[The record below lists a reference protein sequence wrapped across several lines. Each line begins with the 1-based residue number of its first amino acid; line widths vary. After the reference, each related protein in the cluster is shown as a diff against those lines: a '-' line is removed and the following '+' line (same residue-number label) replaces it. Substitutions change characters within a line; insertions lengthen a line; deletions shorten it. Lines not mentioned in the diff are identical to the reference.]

1 MAQQVQEP
9 PPDARSQERQEEHLK
24 TERAPRQRSWIR
36 RHPLATIVLLILAA
50 GLAVGGS
57 YLWTYL
63 SSYESTDD
71 AQVDGYIY
79 PVSARINGRVTAV
92 NVDVNQQ
99 VKQGQVLVQLDPT
112 DYQVA
117 VQRAQADLAQSDAA
131 ARAAATQIPMTTTT
145 TSSQTSSAHAA
156 VEEAQAGISMAE
168 QQYEAAQARVREAQ
182 ANHIKAQQDVE
193 RYRPLV
199 GKQEISQQQ
208 FDQAV
213 ATADAMRAT
222 VDTAKAN
229 ADAVSRQVT
238 QAKAHLSQ
246 VQAQEAGTRSGPDEV
261 AQMRARASSSQAGA
275 DMARA
280 TLEQQKLNLKYT
292 TIDAQVD
299 GVIGQ
304 RNVQVGQQVQP
315 GQQLLSIVPL
325 NDLWVTANYKET
337 QLRNMRVGQR
347 AQVHVDATDQTLE
360 GQVDSF
366 PGATGAR
373 YSLLPPENATG
384 NYVKVVQRLPVKIV
398 VKPNQNTQ
406 MLRPGMSIE
415 AKVWVR

>member
-9 PPDARSQERQEEHLK
+9 LPQAPIQEQKEEH
-24 TERAPRQRSWIR
+24 RPPRQRSWVR
-36 RHPLATIVLLILAA
+36 RHPLAVILLPILLVALVIA
-50 GLAVGGS
+50 GWYFLA
-57 YLWTYL
+57 YL
-63 SSYESTDD
+63 SSYEATDD
-71 AQVDGYIY
+71 AQIDGYIY
-79 PVSARINGRVTAV
+79 PVSSRINGRVVAV

-99 VKQGQVLVQLDPT
+99 VAQGQVLVQLDPT

-117 VQRAQADLAQSDAA
+117 VQRAQADLAQSEATAQAA
-131 ARAAATQIPMTTTT
+131 ASQIPMTTTT
-145 TSSQTSSAHAA
+145 TTSQTSSAQAA
-156 VEEAQAGISMAE
+156 VLEAQAGISMME

-182 ANHIKAQQDVE
+182 ANYVKAQQDVE

-199 GKQEISQQQ
+199 SKQEISRQQ
-208 FDQAV
+208 FDQAI

-229 ADAVSRQVT
+229 ADAAARQVNQSRARLA
-238 QAKAHLSQ
+238 QA
-246 VQAQEAGTRSGPDEV
+246 QAQEAGTHSGPEEV
-261 AQMRARASSSQAGA
+261 TQMRARASSAQASA

-292 TIDAQVD
+292 TIVAQVA

-304 RNVQVGQQVQP
+304 RNVQAGQQVQP

-325 NDLWVTANYKET
+325 SDVWVTADYKET
-337 QLRNMRVGQR
+337 QLRNLRIGQR
-347 AQVHVDATDQTLE
+347 ADIHVDATDQTLH
-360 GQVDSF
+360 GHVDSF

-398 VKPNQNTQ
+398 FEPNQNAH
-406 MLRPGMSIE
+406 MLRPGMSVE
-415 AKVWVR
+415 TKVWIK

>member
-9 PPDARSQERQEEHLK
+9 LPEAPIQEKKQEEH
-24 TERAPRQRSWIR
+24 RPPRQRSWIR
-36 RHPLATIVLLILAA
+36 RHPFAAILLPVVIVGLIIA
-50 GLAVGGS
+50 GS
-57 YLWTYL
+57 YFLAYL

-79 PVSARINGRVTAV
+79 PVSARISGRVTAV
-92 NVDVNQQ
+92 NVDINQQ
-99 VKQGQVLVQLDPT
+99 VEPGQVLVQLDAT

-117 VQRAQADLAQSDAA
+117 LQRALADLSQSEAT
-131 ARAAATQIPMTTTT
+131 ARAAASQIPVTTTTT
-145 TSSQTSSAHAA
+145 TSQTSLAQAGIQ
-156 VEEAQAGISMAE
+156 EAQAGIAMME
-168 QQYEAAQARVREAQ
+168 QQYEAALARVREAK
-182 ANHIKAQQDVE
+182 ANYVKAQQDVE

-208 FDQAV
+208 FDQAI

-222 VDTAKAN
+222 VDTAQAN
-229 ADAVSRQVT
+229 ADAAARQVN
-238 QAKAHLSQ
+238 QSRARLSQ
-246 VQAQEAGTRSGPDEV
+246 AQAQEAGTRSGPEEV
-261 AQMRARASSSQAGA
+261 TQMRARASSAQASA

-292 TIDAQVD
+292 TIAAQVA

-325 NDLWVTANYKET
+325 NNLWVTADYKET
-337 QLRNMRVGQR
+337 QLRNMRIGQKVEIR
-347 AQVHVDATDQTLE
+347 VDATDQTLR
-360 GQVDSF
+360 GHVDSF

-398 VKPNQNTQ
+398 FEPNQNTQ
-406 MLRPGMSIE
+406 MLRPGMSVE
-415 AKVWVR
+415 SKVWIK

>member
-9 PPDARSQERQEEHLK
+9 LPQAPIQEKKEDHYP
-24 TERAPRQRSWIR
+24 PRQRSWVR
-36 RHPLATIVLLILAA
+36 RHPLAAVVLPILLIAA
-50 GLAVGGS
+50 LIAGWNFL
-57 YLWTYL
+57 TYL

-92 NVDVNQQ
+92 NVDINQQ
-99 VKQGQVLVQLDPT
+99 VTQNQVLIQLDPT

-117 VQRAQADLAQSDAA
+117 LQRAQADLAQSEAS
-131 ARAAATQIPMTTTT
+131 ARAAATQIPMTSTATT
-145 TSSQTSSAHAA
+145 SQTSSAEAA
-156 VEEAQAGISMAE
+156 VLEAQAGIAMME

-182 ANHIKAQQDVE
+182 ANYVKAQQDVE

-199 GKQEISQQQ
+199 DKQEISRQQ
-208 FDQAV
+208 FDQAI

-229 ADAVSRQVT
+229 ADAAARQVNQT
-238 QAKAHLSQ
+238 RAHLA
-246 VQAQEAGTRSGPDEV
+246 QAQAQAAGTRSGPDEV
-261 AQMRARASSSQAGA
+261 AQMRARARSAQASA

-280 TLEQQKLNLKYT
+280 TLEQQKLNLQYT
-292 TIDAQVD
+292 TITAQVA

-325 NDLWVTANYKET
+325 NDLWVTADYKET
-337 QLRNMRVGQR
+337 QLRNMRIGQR
-347 AQVHVDATDQTLE
+347 ADIHVDATDQTLR
-360 GQVDSF
+360 GHVDSF
-366 PGATGAR
+366 PGATGSR

-398 VKPNQNTQ
+398 PEPNQNVQ
-406 MLRPGMSIE
+406 VLRPGMSVE
-415 AKVWVR
+415 TKVWIK

>member
-9 PPDARSQERQEEHLK
+9 LPEAPIQEKKQEE
-24 TERAPRQRSWIR
+24 RRPPRQRSWIR
-36 RHPLATIVLLILAA
+36 RHPLAVILLPIVIVALIIA
-50 GLAVGGS
+50 GS
-57 YLWTYL
+57 YFLAYL

-71 AQVDGYIY
+71 AQIDGYIY
-79 PVSARINGRVTAV
+79 PVSPRISGRVTAV
-92 NVDVNQQ
+92 NVDINQQ
-99 VKQGQVLVQLDPT
+99 VEPGQILVQLDPT

-117 VQRAQADLAQSDAA
+117 VQRALADLSQSEAT
-131 ARAAATQIPMTTTT
+131 ARAAASQIPVTNTTT
-145 TSSQTSSAHAA
+145 TSQTSLAQAGIQ
-156 VEEAQAGISMAE
+156 EAQAGIAMME

-182 ANHIKAQQDVE
+182 ANYVKAQQDVE

-208 FDQAV
+208 FDQAI

-229 ADAVSRQVT
+229 ADAAARQVNQSRARLA
-238 QAKAHLSQ
+238 QA
-246 VQAQEAGTRSGPDEV
+246 QAQEAGTRSGPEEV
-261 AQMRARASSSQAGA
+261 AQMQARASSAQASA

-292 TIDAQVD
+292 TIAAQVA

-304 RNVQVGQQVQP
+304 RNVQVGQQIQP

-325 NDLWVTANYKET
+325 NDLWVTADYKET
-337 QLRNMRVGQR
+337 QLRNMRIGQKVEIR
-347 AQVHVDATDQTLE
+347 VDATDQTLR
-360 GQVDSF
+360 GHVDSF

-398 VKPNQNTQ
+398 FEPNQNTQ
-406 MLRPGMSIE
+406 MLRPGMSVE
-415 AKVWVR
+415 SKVWIK